1 MALTVK
7 EAAAALGVSESTVA
21 LKRVGAMGKGKYLSP
36 GPLLKNGWR
45 EGSRLENDAKICP
58 IMSRPVY
65 NGKFLELYVVHCYG
79 AQCKLY
85 STCDKSTGPVAIK
98 NVTPVPGL

>member
-1 MALTVK
+1 M
-7 EAAAALGVSESTVA
+7 ENQIDY
-21 LKRVGAMGKGKYLSP
+21 GK
-36 GPLLKNGWR
+36 
-45 EGSRLENDAKICP
+45 AKVDYWKVEHRICP

-85 STCDKSTGPVAIK
+85 STCGKSTGPVAIK

>member
-1 MALTVK
+1 M
-7 EAAAALGVSESTVA
+7 
-21 LKRVGAMGKGKYLSP
+21 
-36 GPLLKNGWR
+36 
-45 EGSRLENDAKICP
+45 DCKICP

-79 AQCKLY
+79 VQCKLY
-85 STCDKSTGPVAIK
+85 STCGKSAGPVAIK

>member
-1 MALTVK
+1 M
-7 EAAAALGVSESTVA
+7 
-21 LKRVGAMGKGKYLSP
+21 
-36 GPLLKNGWR
+36 
-45 EGSRLENDAKICP
+45 DCKICP

-65 NGKFLELYVVHCYG
+65 NGMFLELYVVHCYG

>member
-1 MALTVK
+1 MLAKNNYKKLTVPEVAAI
-7 EAAAALGVSESTVA
+7 EARERRRRC
-21 LKRVGAMGKGKYLSP
+21 KRM
-36 GPLLKNGWR
+36 
-45 EGSRLENDAKICP
+45 DCKICP